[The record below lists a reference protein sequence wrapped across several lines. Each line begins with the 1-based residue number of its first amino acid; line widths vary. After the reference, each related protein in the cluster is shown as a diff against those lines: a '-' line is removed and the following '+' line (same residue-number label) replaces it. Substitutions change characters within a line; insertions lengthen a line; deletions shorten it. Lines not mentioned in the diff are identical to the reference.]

1 MDRFIDPLDRR
12 LLDEFQRDLPLVSR
26 PFAAIGAALEL
37 AEADVIA
44 RLAAL
49 RAAGAVARVGGTV
62 RPNTVGA
69 STLAAVAA
77 PRQRIEAV
85 AAILAAE
92 AGVNHIYEREHEWTL
107 WFVAT
112 APDRAALAASLERIT
127 VRTGLDVLDLP
138 LIRAFNIDLGFR
150 LSGPRASL
158 GTDRPVDPD
167 ALRPGDGPILQAM
180 SEGLA
185 LVPRPFAE
193 LASALD
199 RSEAAVI
206 ARVAALAKA
215 RLLTRI
221 GVIVRHRA
229 LGWRANA
236 MVVWQIPENGIVA
249 AGAALAALP
258 GVTLCYQ
265 RRTVPVTWPYGL
277 FCMIHGRS
285 RAEARAVLDAAV
297 ALPALE
303 RAEHRVLFSRRCFK
317 QTGALVH
324 ERAA

>member
-1 MDRFIDPLDRR
+1 MDRFIDPLDCR

-26 PFAAIGAALEL
+26 PFAAIGAALDLQE
-37 AEADVIA
+37 AEVIT
-44 RLAAL
+44 RLTAL

-62 RPNTVGA
+62 RPNTAGA

-77 PRQRIEAV
+77 PPLRIEAV

-92 AGVNHIYEREHEWTL
+92 AGVNHVYEREHDWTL

-112 APDRAALAASLERIT
+112 APDREALAASLDRIAA
-127 VRTGLDVLDLP
+127 RTGLDVLDLP
-138 LIRAFNIDLGFR
+138 LLHAFNIDLGFR
-150 LSGPRASL
+150 LSGPRASK
-158 GTDRPVDPD
+158 GTDRPVDTD

-185 LVPRPFAE
+185 LVPQPFAA
-193 LASALD
+193 LAHALD
-199 RSEAAVI
+199 RSEATVL

-215 RLLTRI
+215 RLLTRV

-236 MVVWQIPENGIVA
+236 MVVWQLPEDGIAVA
-249 AGAALAALP
+249 GPALAALP

-265 RRTVPVTWPYGL
+265 RRTVPGTWPYGL

-297 ALPALE
+297 VMPALA